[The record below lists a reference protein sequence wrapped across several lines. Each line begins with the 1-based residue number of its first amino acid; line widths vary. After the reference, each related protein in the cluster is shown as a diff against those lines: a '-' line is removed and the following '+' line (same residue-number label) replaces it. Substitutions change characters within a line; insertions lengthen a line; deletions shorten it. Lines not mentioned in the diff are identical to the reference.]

1 MPSSLSSHS
10 FFPYPFF
17 RFFLPFQIKSRS
29 YNLVKSLVDPCH
41 PHPVIF
47 SFRSSKLK
55 PPVAR
60 IYFDIRDFHGGSFLR
75 ALSTCSL
82 TRDWCCREKKRS
94 LSVITISLS
103 LSLSLLSLLSPSRV
117 EFVSLIRNQYADIFL
132 PVAKS
137 IFGGTKLREP
147 KNLGD
152 AYRLSQLQ
160 SSKRKW
166 ESIMCNKNL

>member
-82 TRDWCCREKKRS
+82 TRDWCCREKKKIFIGNHNFS
-94 LSVITISLS
+94 LSFSFAPLPSLS
-103 LSLSLLSLLSPSRV
+103 IPSRIC
-117 EFVSLIRNQYADIFL
+117 SLIRNQYADIFL

-137 IFGGTKLREP
+137 IFGEMKLREP
-147 KNLGD
+147 KNSRCVS
-152 AYRLSQLQ
+152 AVSVTIIQEEMRINNVQ
-160 SSKRKW
+160 
-166 ESIMCNKNL
+166 